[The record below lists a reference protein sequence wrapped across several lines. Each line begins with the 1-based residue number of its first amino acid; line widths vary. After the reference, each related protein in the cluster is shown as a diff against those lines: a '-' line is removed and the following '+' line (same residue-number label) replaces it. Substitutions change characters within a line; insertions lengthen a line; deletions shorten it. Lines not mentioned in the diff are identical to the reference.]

1 MTGAAEGIPCP
12 RTQAVEVGD
21 RVALI
26 HKSRV
31 SDHLHV
37 PVHRGGAPGGG
48 AAGSAE
54 PKYPLNGSD
63 TVVDRP
69 LALVVVGLTVM
80 YI

>member
-31 SDHLHV
+31 SGN
-37 PVHRGGAPGGG
+37 RGGGPGGG